1 MGAKSLILEGRSV
14 RLEPLQEEQVSEL
27 FPAAAEED
35 IWKYMSMQVRTEGD
49 LARWVSQRLE
59 AVKNGTALAFLQR
72 DIQTSQAFGSTSLF
86 DIDKQNRRMEIGHT
100 WIGRTHRRTAANTES
115 KLLLFTYAFEELH
128 AVRVQLKTDPRNMRS
143 QAAIER
149 LGAVREG
156 QLRNYIVFEDGAVH
170 DRIMYSVTDSEWPR
184 VKDRLRALLSKNG

>member
-1 MGAKSLILEGRSV
+1 VGAKNLILEGRSV

-115 KLLLFTYAFEELH
+115 KLLLFTYAFEGLN

-149 LGAVREG
+149 LGEVREG
-156 QLRNYIVFEDGAVH
+156 LLHNYIVFDDGSVH
-170 DRIMYSVTDSEWPR
+170 DRIMYSVTDSEWPK
-184 VKDRLRALLSKNG
+184 VKDRLRGLLSKNG